1 MVNAEKST
9 ALPERARRA
18 LASSGVCLLT
28 AAEVS
33 AHVGTDAA
41 GWADFARHWE
51 ELAPDP
57 YAAERGTQRTRRYGR
72 FRLADG
78 TGDLTPLPHRAF
90 VQPEASNPLYVTVDR
105 HFEPLTDAFAADPVL
120 RALLRLLGGAAAD
133 LADVEA
139 WEAQVH
145 PFRVLA
151 RAGGAGE
158 PTPEGLHHDGVTLV
172 SALLVDRRNASG
184 GQTCVVGTDGEP
196 LLETTLSEPGT
207 LLLGDDRRTVHG
219 VSPIRPVDDTA
230 PAWRDVL
237 VATLI
242 PAGRD

>member
-1 MVNAEKST
+1 MVNAEQST
-9 ALPERARRA
+9 ELPERARRA
-18 LASSGVCLLT
+18 LASSAVCLLT

-33 AHVGTDAA
+33 AYVGTDAA

-57 YAAERGTQRTRRYGR
+57 YAAERGTRRARRYGR

-78 TGDLTPLPHRAF
+78 TGDLTPLPHRPFA
-90 VQPEASNPLYVTVDR
+90 QPQASNPLYVTVDR
-105 HFEPLTDAFAADPVL
+105 HFAPLTGAFAVDPVL
-120 RALLRLLGGAAAD
+120 RGLLRLLGGAAAG
-133 LADVEA
+133 LADTGA

-151 RAGGAGE
+151 EAGGGGE

-172 SALLVDRRNASG
+172 SALLVDRHNATG
-184 GQTCVVGTDGEP
+184 GRTCVVGTDGEP

-219 VSPIRPVDDTA
+219 VSPVRPLDEGA